1 MKLYPTPPARMEAA
15 DRGGGP
21 AAEGVPG
28 KRPVFS
34 STLHSEAE
42 EGVFPKPACSHTCA
56 CISNKPPMD
65 S

>member
-1 MKLYPTPPARMEAA
+1 MKLYFGPHPEWERLTEER
-15 DRGGGP
+15 GP

-28 KRPVFS
+28 KRPVFQALS
-34 STLHSEAE
+34 IQAGGRGFSQAR
-42 EGVFPKPACSHTCA
+42 CSHTCA